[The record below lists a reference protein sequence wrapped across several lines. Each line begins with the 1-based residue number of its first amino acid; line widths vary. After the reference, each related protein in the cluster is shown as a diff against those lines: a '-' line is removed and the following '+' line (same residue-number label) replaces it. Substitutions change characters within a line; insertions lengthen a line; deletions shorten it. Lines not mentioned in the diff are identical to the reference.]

1 VIFDQHVIEAL
12 RPMVAQAMSENRPL
26 AEQAWLGTVAAL
38 LSERDL
44 FMYYLTHV
52 AKVEPGEVKA
62 QILAHMQQA
71 GVTTIEPPGVP
82 PVLGGDRASNG
93 TAGV

>member
-1 VIFDQHVIEAL
+1 VIFDQHVVDAL
-12 RPMVAQAMSENRPL
+12 RPMVEQALREDRPL

-52 AKVEPGEVKA
+52 AKVDPVEVKA
-62 QILAHMQQA
+62 QILAHMKQA
-71 GVTTIEPPGVP
+71 GVVPAEPTSVSPM
-82 PVLGGDRASNG
+82 LGGARADEHEG
-93 TAGV
+93 